1 MKANNSFYIVRHL
14 PLADKVVVLGSD
26 GSILEQGT
34 FEDLRSQD
42 GFISKLLLHPELL
55 LSHTNTGVGD
65 NIESKK
71 KPTISDN
78 KPIRGAAVNDT
89 ADLTRRIGDLSV
101 YKYYLKSIGWKIALT
116 IASAC
121 IISSL
126 AQTFPRK
133 SLISGIQQSYSM
145 LM

>member
-1 MKANNSFYIVRHL
+1 L

-55 LSHTNTGVGD
+55 LSNTNTRVGD
-65 NIESKK
+65 DIESKK
-71 KPTISDN
+71 KLTVPDN
-78 KPIRGAAVNDT
+78 KPIRSATVNDT

-101 YKYYLKSIGWKIALT
+101 YKYYLKAIGWKIALT

-121 IISSL
+121 IVSSL
-126 AQTFPRK
+126 ATTFPRK
-133 SLISGIQQSYSM
+133 YLNSGFQKN
-145 LM
+145 